1 MSRKTAHWRT
11 GVRRWIGADAGG
23 DSHSRSGRS
32 TRRAFLI
39 AGAAWSVLVC
49 ARAAGAQPAK
59 IPRIGWLQLHAH
71 SESRHAAFLQGLREL
86 GYVEGQN
93 IVIERRAAGG
103 KEDRLPLLAAELVR
117 IRIDVLVALEPPAVI
132 AAMNSTTT
140 IPIVMRST
148 DDPVERGWVASLAR
162 PKGNVTG
169 VTSYSMSLI
178 GKRMELLREMLPK
191 LSRVAVVWD
200 PDESATAPNFSK
212 ITAAAQTLGVQVTS
226 LETRSAKDFESAFD
240 AAIRARAGALFP
252 LRSPLIVEER
262 KHIVELALKR
272 KLPAIYD
279 DREFTEAGGLMSYG
293 TNLADS
299 YRRAAAYVDKI
310 LKGAKPADLPV
321 EQPTRFEL
329 VINMKTA
336 KALGLTIPQSILV
349 RADRVIE

>member
-1 MSRKTAHWRT
+1 MNRKPGPLHASL
-11 GVRRWIGADAGG
+11 RRRVGADSA
-23 DSHSRSGRS
+23 RRS

-39 AGAAWSVLVC
+39 AALG
-49 ARAAGAQPAK
+49 AGALAAPLALFAQQPKK

-93 IVIERRAAGG
+93 LVIERRAAGG
-103 KEDRLPLLAAELVR
+103 KEDRLPALAAEL
-117 IRIDVLVALEPPAVI
+117 IRLRVDVLVALEPPAVI
-132 AAMNSTTT
+132 AVKNSTTT

-148 DDPVERGWVASLAR
+148 DDPVEREWVASLAR
-162 PKGNVTG
+162 PGGNITG
-169 VTSYSMSLI
+169 VTSFSMALI
-178 GKRMELLREMLPK
+178 GKRMELLREMLPN
-191 LSRVAVVWD
+191 LSRVAVLWN
-200 PDESATAPNFSK
+200 PDEPATAPSFHK
-212 ITAAAQTLGVQVTS
+212 ITAAARALGMQVQS
-226 LETRSAKDFESAFD
+226 LETRSATDFETAFN
-240 AAIRARAGALFP
+240 AAVKARAGALFP

-262 KHIVELALKR
+262 KHIAELALKR

-279 DREFTEAGGLMSYG
+279 DREFVEAGGLMSYG

-299 YRRAAAYVDKI
+299 YRRAATYVDKI
-310 LKGAKPADLPV
+310 LKGAKPSDLPV

-336 KALGLTIPQSILV
+336 KALGLTIPQTILV